1 MLLFIVMKC
10 QAHAGMSQDL
20 VKLCLNLIF
29 TLYWRE
35 WKSVAA
41 WNEGACLKKKKKSNF
56 CFRNYTNVIVCRSK
70 MCKTTTLVFSE
81 KQDKVDFSLMD
92 TVLFTGLQLHKKV

>member
-20 VKLCLNLIF
+20 AKLCLNLIF

-41 WNEGACLKKKKKSNF
+41 WNEGACLKKKKKNLTFALEIIQMLLSVEVKCAKPPLWYF
-56 CFRNYTNVIVCRSK
+56 QKSK
-70 MCKTTTLVFSE
+70 TK
-81 KQDKVDFSLMD
+81 
-92 TVLFTGLQLHKKV
+92 